1 MLNMQDLM
9 IVLNA
14 PASKKNGFV
23 VLETFYTKQVS
34 INKTGKYK
42 GGSITQADALKCLDV
57 GNVDCETIIRLFS
70 ELTYPVAVNRFY
82 ISIDNLQKLYDVLK
96 NCRVLFM
103 DNPDK
108 VIVYIGKISIT
119 TMSRKPK
126 YQYLIGNY
134 DFYYY
139 TNQILSIKL
148 TGTLTPDIRQLEPVP
163 RIHYSKEKSIYSL
176 FFDYKGVQIP
186 YLDKK
191 ISIRMDNDII
201 YLRNVRFENAINEIL
216 LKQHFVKLAQCR
228 YAYSGQKNKASLNT
242 ILSSNG
248 IMLEDDDNT
257 IIPDIKITR
266 NSMGWFEV
274 DLSCDF
280 GGNIIDLSSKIDL
293 FANKNEVEIDGK
305 RIIFPESIMAAKDNI
320 LLRGN
325 KLIINQRN
333 IFHLLHII
341 YDSNSEITDFFS
353 YSDIRLVL
361 PNSFTAAAYPYQI
374 DGIKWL
380 KFLFLNHLGGCL
392 ADDMGLGKTFQII
405 AFLSDLEVQK
415 NIQKVLIVVP
425 KTLLSNWK
433 REFEKFSSSYSIGI
447 YHGDKRTDLNF
458 DLYDIIITTYHTA
471 YLDIDRLNRNG
482 FTLAVFDEIQTI
494 KNHKSA
500 ISGAM
505 KQICTDIRFGLSGT
519 PMENSISELWNI
531 MDILNPGVFSS
542 HASFMAR
549 YNGRNYDELKTILNV
564 FILRRMKKD
573 VLKELPPKYEQ
584 IIYCDMDQAQRRLYA
599 SISVAVKSM
608 IMNLKAFAA
617 PVVLKGLTLLREC
630 CCHPLLLD
638 EATNVEH
645 ITESCKLEALK
656 ILVDNLFES
665 GHKILIFS
673 NYTSML
679 RIIETELAKTES
691 YKRAIF
697 YLDGQTQN
705 RVELVTR
712 FESATEGIFLIS
724 IKAGGVGLN
733 LVSAQDVIIYDPWWN
748 PFVEQQAIDRAYRIG
763 QERKVSVYKL
773 VAANTL
779 EEKIVDMQINKEEN
793 FDELI
798 NGLSVD
804 KNIDLDKIIGLL

>member
-14 PASKKNGFV
+14 PASKRNGFV
-23 VLETFYTKQVS
+23 VLETFYTKQVG
-34 INKTGKYK
+34 INKAGKYK
-42 GGSITQADALKCLDV
+42 GGSITQADVLKCLPV
-57 GNVDCETIIRLFS
+57 GNSDCETIKRLFS
-70 ELTYPVAVNRFY
+70 ELAYPVAVNRFY
-82 ISIDNLQKLYDVLK
+82 ISIDNLQKLHDILK
-96 NCRVLFM
+96 NCQILFM

-108 VIVYIGKISIT
+108 VIVHIEKISTGI
-119 TMSRKPK
+119 MDRKPK
-126 YQYLIGNY
+126 YQYLIGDYN
-134 DFYYY
+134 FSYYA
-139 TNQILSIKL
+139 NQILSIKP
-148 TGTLTPDIRQLEPVP
+148 TGSRSLEIKQLEPIP
-163 RIHYSKEKSIYSL
+163 RIYYSNEESIYSL
-176 FFDYKGVQIP
+176 LFDYKGVQIP

-191 ISIRMDNDII
+191 ISIKVNDII
-201 YLRNVRFENAINEIL
+201 YLRNIRFENATNEIL
-216 LKQHFVKLAQCR
+216 LKQHFIKLAQCR
-228 YAYSGQKNKASLNT
+228 YVYSGHKNKANLNAM
-242 ILSSNG
+242 LFDSG
-248 IMLEDDDNT
+248 IMLEDNGNS

-266 NSMGWFEV
+266 NSSGWFEI

-280 GGNIIDLSSKIDL
+280 GGDIIDLSSKIDL
-293 FANKNEVEIDGK
+293 FANKNEAEIDGK
-305 RIIFPESIMAAKDNI
+305 KIILPESIIAAKDDI
-320 LLRGN
+320 LFEGN

-353 YSDIRLVL
+353 YSDIHLVL
-361 PNSFTAAAYPYQI
+361 PNSFTAVAYPYQI
-374 DGIKWL
+374 DGVKWL

-405 AFLSDLEVQK
+405 AFLSDLEVRK
-415 NIQKVLIVVP
+415 SIHKVLIVVP

-433 REFEKFSSSYSIGI
+433 REFEKFSPSHSIGI
-447 YHGDKRTDLNF
+447 YHGDRRADF
-458 DLYDIIITTYHTA
+458 DFNLYDIIITTYHTA
-471 YLDIDRLNRNG
+471 YLDLDRLNQNG
-482 FTLAVFDEIQTI
+482 FTLTIFDEIQTI
-494 KNHKSA
+494 KNHKSV
-500 ISGAM
+500 ISSAM

-549 YNGRNYDELKTILNV
+549 YSGRNYDELKTILNV

-656 ILVDNLFES
+656 ILVENLFES

-679 RIIETELAKTES
+679 RIIESELAKTES

-697 YLDGQTQN
+697 YLDGQTKN
-705 RVELVTR
+705 RSELVTR

-763 QERKVSVYKL
+763 QERAVSVYKL

-779 EEKIVDMQINKEEN
+779 EEKIIDMQTSKERN

-798 NGLSVD
+798 NGISAD
-804 KNIDLDKIIGLL
+804 KDIDLNRIISLL

>member
-1 MLNMQDLM
+1 MLDMQDLM

-23 VLETFYTKQVS
+23 VLETFYTKQAN
-34 INKTGKYK
+34 INKVGKYK
-42 GGSITQADALKCLDV
+42 GGSITPADISNCLPV
-57 GNVDCETIIRLFS
+57 GNSDCETIKKVFS
-70 ELTYPVAVNRFY
+70 ELAYPVAFNRFY
-82 ISIDNLQKLYDVLK
+82 ISIDKLQKLYDVLK
-96 NCRVLFM
+96 NYQIFFM

-108 VIVYIGKISIT
+108 TIVHIEKISNALINK
-119 TMSRKPK
+119 KPK
-126 YQYLIGNY
+126 YQYLIGNN

-139 TNQILSIKL
+139 SNKILSMKP
-148 TGTLTPDIRQLEPVP
+148 TDSKMPNIRQLDPTP
-163 RIHYSKEKSIYSL
+163 QMHYAKEESIYSL
-176 FFDYKGVQIP
+176 FFDYDGEQIP

-191 ISIRMDNDII
+191 ISIKVNDII
-201 YLRNVRFENAINEIL
+201 YLRNIRFENKINEIL

-228 YAYSGQKNKASLNT
+228 YVYSGHKNKASLNT
-242 ILSSNG
+242 ILSASG
-248 IMLEDDDNT
+248 IMLKEDGNT

-266 NSMGWFEV
+266 NSSGWFEI
-274 DLSCDF
+274 DLSCNLD
-280 GGNIIDLSSKIDL
+280 GDIITLSSKIDL
-293 FANKNEVEIDGK
+293 FANKNEVEIKGK
-305 RIIFPESIMAAKDNI
+305 KIIFPESIIAAKDNI
-320 LLRGN
+320 HVKGN

-333 IFHLLHII
+333 IFQLLHII
-341 YDSNSEITDFFS
+341 YDSTSEITDFFS
-353 YSDIRLVL
+353 YADVHLDL
-361 PNSFTAAAYPYQI
+361 PKSITKVAFSYQI

-392 ADDMGLGKTFQII
+392 ADDMGLGKTFQVI
-405 AFLSDLEVQK
+405 AFLSDLKVQK
-415 NIQKVLIVVP
+415 HIRKVLIVVP

-433 REFEKFSSSYSIGI
+433 REFEKFSPLHSIGI
-447 YHGDKRTDLNF
+447 CHGDKRAEFNF
-458 DLYDIIITTYHTA
+458 DVYSIIITTYHTA
-471 YLDIDRLNRNG
+471 YHDVERLNQTG
-482 FTLAVFDEIQTI
+482 FTLTIFDEIQTL
-494 KNHKSA
+494 KNHKGA
-500 ISGAM
+500 ISDAM
-505 KQICTDIRFGLSGT
+505 KQLNTDIRIGLSGT

-542 HASFMAR
+542 HASFMMR

-573 VLKELPPKYEQ
+573 VLKELPQKYEQ
-584 IIYCDMDQAQRRLYA
+584 IIYCDMDQAQRRLYTG
-599 SISVAVKSM
+599 ISVAVKSM

-638 EATNVEH
+638 NTTNVENV
-645 ITESCKLEALK
+645 TESCKLDALK

-673 NYTSML
+673 NYISML
-679 RIIETELAKTES
+679 RIIETELEKNEA
-691 YKRAIF
+691 YKKALF
-697 YLDGQTQN
+697 YLDGQTKN
-705 RVELVTR
+705 RAELVAR
-712 FESATEGIFLIS
+712 FESASEGIFLIS
-724 IKAGGVGLN
+724 IKAGGIGLN

-763 QERKVSVYKL
+763 QERAVSVYKL

-779 EEKIVDMQINKEEN
+779 EEKIIGMQMSKERD

-798 NGLSVD
+798 NCLSAD